1 MTVAEMPGDP
11 DQMMRIDAA
20 DFRERLGS
28 CDHLDEATVLQ
39 YQRIA
44 AAQRDGVFEI
54 EQEFE
59 PARP

>member
-11 DQMMRIDAA
+11 DQMMRIAA
-20 DFRERLGS
+20 PDFHQRLGS
-28 CDHLDEATVLQ
+28 CDHLDEAAVLQ
-39 YQRIA
+39 HQRIA

-54 EQEFE
+54 EQKFE